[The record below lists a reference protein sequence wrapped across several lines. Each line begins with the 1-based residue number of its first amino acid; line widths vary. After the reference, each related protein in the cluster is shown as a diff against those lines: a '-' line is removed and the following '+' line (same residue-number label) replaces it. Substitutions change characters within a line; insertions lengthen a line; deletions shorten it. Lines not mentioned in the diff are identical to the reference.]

1 MLFEKKT
8 LAGYRCCWLAIE
20 GERRLFGQNQFA
32 LGSNSQ
38 AIFDVVVHNRK
49 FTLPWSKQGVCRQS
63 LSASSGWIL
72 IDLIDRFGIHM
83 SRGAFEL
90 L

>member
-38 AIFDVVVHNRK
+38 AIFGVVMNNRP
-49 FTLPWSKQGVCRQS
+49 FSTTQRKQGFCIQRRCDRWLSVTFRG
-63 LSASSGWIL
+63 SASFQRRLGVH
-72 IDLIDRFGIHM
+72 G
-83 SRGAFEL
+83 GPK
-90 L
+90 